1 MEWITNLSIA
11 LLLTDMTGTIFLCI
25 GVYFWNKWFEG
36 RVVWKRFCLRVVLI
50 AYSVPVI
57 YVVKCLQYRATAQI
71 SGEAEGIVLFYAT
84 PKIKMMLYVFG
95 CLWISAMVLLIIFHL
110 YRYLKWREVC
120 MGNIP
125 EEDMEIQ
132 RLFEVICEQMGVAG
146 KIQLCRNDLIEIPC
160 YTSCGGPTVML
171 PFIVY
176 TKEEAELVLYHEL
189 GHYKEKDMWLKSW
202 CMAVKFIHGFNPGAY
217 FMLEWAMLI
226 CEESCDR
233 LVCGMDEVK
242 AHKKQYFQ
250 TIFDMMQEGKQK
262 DRPHLFALFNTAKN
276 YERRVL
282 CMRME
287 MEGKKMKKSVVIG
300 LSACFILGS
309 SMTAWA
315 AGDALTDS
323 YEEAVMETS
332 NFQLDQSEQK
342 QLQEFVLENGIDPD
356 TIVMVDMD
364 VKNLGVTRGTTYIEW
379 EIPAG
384 KTYMTTG
391 FRMQEGDTLTVA
403 LQGTPEEQEYWTGV
417 NDNFDYSIYVVGK
430 GTMTHTFE
438 IQENSRYFFF
448 VRNPSEEEEIHVEG
462 TFMK

>member
-11 LLLTDMTGTIFLCI
+11 LLLTDMTGTIFLCV
-25 GVYFWNKWFEG
+25 GLYFWNRWFEG
-36 RVVWKRFCLRVVLI
+36 RVLWKRFCLRVILI
-50 AYSVPVI
+50 AYSVPVV
-57 YVVKCLQYRATAQI
+57 YLMKCLNFMTNVQM
-71 SGEAEGIVLFYAT
+71 SGEAKAMPLFYAT
-84 PKIKMMLYVFG
+84 PRIKMTLYMFG
-95 CLWISAMVLLIIFHL
+95 CIWILAMILLMVFHL

-120 MGNIP
+120 KGNIP
-125 EEDMEIQ
+125 EEDMKIQ
-132 RLFEVICEQMGVAG
+132 ALFDAICEQMGIAG

-160 YTSCGGPTVML
+160 YTSCGGPMVML

-176 TKEEAELVLYHEL
+176 TEDEARLVLSHEL

-217 FMLEWAMLI
+217 FVLEWAMLI

-242 AHKKQYFQ
+242 AHEKQYFQ
-250 TIFDMMQEGKQK
+250 TIFDMMQTGKQK

-287 MEGKKMKKSVVIG
+287 LEGKKMKKSVVVA

-315 AGDALTDS
+315 AGDALTNS
-323 YEEAVMETS
+323 YEEVAIETS
-332 NFQLDQSEQK
+332 DYKLDTTEQK
-342 QLQEFVLENGIDPD
+342 QLEEFVLENGIDPD
-356 TIVMVDMD
+356 TIVMVDLD
-364 VKNLGVTRGTTYIEW
+364 LENLGVARGTTFLEW
-379 EIPAG
+379 DIPAG
-384 KTYMTTG
+384 KTYMTAG
-391 FRMQEGDTLTVA
+391 FRMQEGSQLIVA
-403 LQGTPEEQEYWTGV
+403 LQGTPDDLEYWTGI
-417 NDNFDYSIYVVGK
+417 NDNYDYSRYVVGK
-430 GTMTHTFE
+430 GAMTHTFDIE
-438 IQENSRYFFF
+438 ENSRYYFF
-448 VRNPSEEEEIHVEG
+448 VRNLSEDEELHVEG

>member
-1 MEWITNLSIA
+1 M
-11 LLLTDMTGTIFLCI
+11 
-25 GVYFWNKWFEG
+25 
-36 RVVWKRFCLRVVLI
+36 
-50 AYSVPVI
+50 
-57 YVVKCLQYRATAQI
+57 
-71 SGEAEGIVLFYAT
+71 SGEAGGITLFYAT
-84 PKIKMMLYVFG
+84 PKIKALLYVFG
-95 CLWISAMVLLIIFHL
+95 CIWIFAMILLMVFHL

-125 EEDMEIQ
+125 EEDMRIQ
-132 RLFEVICEQMGVAG
+132 ALFDAICEQMGIAG

-176 TKEEAELVLYHEL
+176 TEDEARLVLSHEL

-217 FMLEWAMLI
+217 FVLEWAMLI
-226 CEESCDR
+226 CEVSCDR

-242 AHKKQYFQ
+242 AHEKQYFQ
-250 TIFDMMQEGKQK
+250 TIFDMMQTGKQK

-287 MEGKKMKKSVVIG
+287 LEGKKMKKSVVVA

-315 AGDALTDS
+315 AGDALTSS
-323 YEEAVMETS
+323 YEEVVTETS
-332 NFQLDQSEQK
+332 NYSLDTTEQK
-342 QLQEFVLENGIDPD
+342 QLEEFALENGIDPD
-356 TIVMVDMD
+356 TIVMVDLD
-364 VKNLGVTRGTTYIEW
+364 LENLGIARGTTFLEW
-379 EIPAG
+379 DIPEG
-384 KTYMTTG
+384 KTFMSTG
-391 FRMQEGDTLTVA
+391 FRMQEGDALTIA
-403 LQGTPEEQEYWTGV
+403 LQATPDDMEYWAGI
-417 NDNFDYSIYVVGK
+417 NDNFDYSRYVVGK
-430 GTMTHTFE
+430 GVLTHTFDIE
-438 IQENSRYFFF
+438 ENSRYYFF
-448 VRNPSEEEEIHVEG
+448 VRNLSEDEELHVEG

>member
-1 MEWITNLSIA
+1 M
-11 LLLTDMTGTIFLCI
+11 
-25 GVYFWNKWFEG
+25 
-36 RVVWKRFCLRVVLI
+36 
-50 AYSVPVI
+50 
-57 YVVKCLQYRATAQI
+57 
-71 SGEAEGIVLFYAT
+71 SGEAGGITLFYAT
-84 PKIKMMLYVFG
+84 PKIKALLYVFG
-95 CLWISAMVLLIIFHL
+95 CIWIFAMILLMVFHL

-125 EEDMEIQ
+125 EEDMRIQ
-132 RLFEVICEQMGVAG
+132 ALFGAICEQMGIAG

-176 TKEEAELVLYHEL
+176 TEDEARLVLSHEL

-217 FMLEWAMLI
+217 FVLEWAMLI

-242 AHKKQYFQ
+242 AHEKQYFQ
-250 TIFDMMQEGKQK
+250 TIFDMMQTGKQK

-287 MEGKKMKKSVVIG
+287 LEGKKMKKSVVVA

-315 AGDALTDS
+315 AGDALTSS
-323 YEEAVMETS
+323 YEEVVTETS
-332 NFQLDQSEQK
+332 NYSLDTTEQK
-342 QLQEFVLENGIDPD
+342 QLEEFALENGIDPD
-356 TIVMVDMD
+356 TIVMVDLD
-364 VKNLGVTRGTTYIEW
+364 LENLGIARGTTFLEW
-379 EIPAG
+379 DIPEG
-384 KTYMTTG
+384 KTFMSTG
-391 FRMQEGDTLTVA
+391 FRMQEGDALTIA
-403 LQGTPEEQEYWTGV
+403 LQATPDDMEYWAGI
-417 NDNFDYSIYVVGK
+417 NDNFDYSRYVVGK
-430 GTMTHTFE
+430 GVLTHTFDIE
-438 IQENSRYFFF
+438 ENSRYYFF
-448 VRNPSEEEEIHVEG
+448 VRNLSEDEELHVEG

>member
-1 MEWITNLSIA
+1 M
-11 LLLTDMTGTIFLCI
+11 
-25 GVYFWNKWFEG
+25 
-36 RVVWKRFCLRVVLI
+36 
-50 AYSVPVI
+50 
-57 YVVKCLQYRATAQI
+57 KCLNFMTNVQM
-71 SGEAEGIVLFYAT
+71 SGEAKAVPLFYAT
-84 PKIKMMLYVFG
+84 PRIKMTLYTFG
-95 CLWISAMVLLIIFHL
+95 CIWILAMILLMVFHL

-125 EEDMEIQ
+125 EEDMKIQ
-132 RLFEVICEQMGVAG
+132 ALFDAICEQMGIAG

-176 TKEEAELVLYHEL
+176 TEDEARLVLSHEL

-217 FMLEWAMLI
+217 FVLEWAMLI

-242 AHKKQYFQ
+242 AHEKQYFQ
-250 TIFDMMQEGKQK
+250 TIFDMMQTGKQK

-287 MEGKKMKKSVVIG
+287 LEGKKMKKSVVVA

-315 AGDALTDS
+315 AGDALTNS
-323 YEEAVMETS
+323 YEEVAAETS
-332 NFQLDQSEQK
+332 DYKLDTTEQK
-342 QLQEFVLENGIDPD
+342 QLEEFALENGIDPD
-356 TIVMVDMD
+356 TIVMVDLD
-364 VKNLGVTRGTTYIEW
+364 LENLGVARGTTFLEW
-379 EIPAG
+379 DIPAG
-384 KTYMTTG
+384 KTYMTAG
-391 FRMQEGDTLTVA
+391 FRMQEGSQLIVA
-403 LQGTPEEQEYWTGV
+403 LQGTPDDLEYWTGV
-417 NDNFDYSIYVVGK
+417 NDNYDYSRYVVGK
-430 GTMTHTFE
+430 GAMTHTFDIE
-438 IQENSRYFFF
+438 ENSRYFFF
-448 VRNPSEEEEIHVEG
+448 VRNPSEDEEIHVEG

>member
-11 LLLTDMTGTIFLCI
+11 LLLTDMTGTIFLCV
-25 GVYFWNKWFEG
+25 GLYFWNRWFEG
-36 RVVWKRFCLRVVLI
+36 RVLWKRFCLRVILI
-50 AYSVPVI
+50 AYSVPVV
-57 YVVKCLQYRATAQI
+57 YLMKCLNFMTNVQM
-71 SGEAEGIVLFYAT
+71 SGEAKAMPLFYAT
-84 PKIKMMLYVFG
+84 PRIKMTLYMFG
-95 CLWISAMVLLIIFHL
+95 CIWILAMILLMVFHL

-120 MGNIP
+120 KGNIP
-125 EEDMEIQ
+125 EEDMKIQ
-132 RLFEVICEQMGVAG
+132 ALFDAICEQMGIAG

-176 TKEEAELVLYHEL
+176 TEDEARLVLSHEL

-217 FMLEWAMLI
+217 FVLEWAMLI

-242 AHKKQYFQ
+242 AHEKQYFQ
-250 TIFDMMQEGKQK
+250 TIFDMMQTGKQK

-287 MEGKKMKKSVVIG
+287 LEGKKMKKSVVVA

-315 AGDALTDS
+315 AGDALTNS
-323 YEEAVMETS
+323 YEEVAIETS
-332 NFQLDQSEQK
+332 DYKLDTTEQK
-342 QLQEFVLENGIDPD
+342 QLEEFVLENGIDPD
-356 TIVMVDMD
+356 TIVMVDLD
-364 VKNLGVTRGTTYIEW
+364 LENLGVARGTTFLEW
-379 EIPAG
+379 DIPAG
-384 KTYMTTG
+384 KTYMTAG
-391 FRMQEGDTLTVA
+391 FRMQEGSQLIVA
-403 LQGTPEEQEYWTGV
+403 LQGTPDDLEYWTGI
-417 NDNFDYSIYVVGK
+417 NDNYDYSRYVVGK
-430 GTMTHTFE
+430 GAMTHTFDIE
-438 IQENSRYFFF
+438 ENSRYYFF
-448 VRNPSEEEEIHVEG
+448 VRNLSEDEELHVEG

>member
-11 LLLTDMTGTIFLCI
+11 LLLTDMTGTIFLCV
-25 GVYFWNKWFEG
+25 GLYFWNRWFEG
-36 RVVWKRFCLRVVLI
+36 RVLWKRFCLRVILI

-57 YVVKCLQYRATAQI
+57 YLWKCIDYRATAHM
-71 SGEAEGIVLFYAT
+71 SGEAKRVVFFYAT

-95 CLWISAMVLLIIFHL
+95 CIWIVAMILLMIFHL

-125 EEDMEIQ
+125 EEDMRIQ
-132 RLFEVICEQMGVAG
+132 ALFDAICEQMGIAG

-176 TKEEAELVLYHEL
+176 TEDEARLVLSHEL

-217 FMLEWAMLI
+217 FVLEWAMLI

-242 AHKKQYFQ
+242 AHEKQYFQ
-250 TIFDMMQEGKQK
+250 TIFDMMQTGKQK

-287 MEGKKMKKSVVIG
+287 LEGKKMKKSVVVA

-309 SMTAWA
+309 SMTAIA
-315 AGDALTDS
+315 AGDALAGS
-323 YEEAVMETS
+323 YQDMVMETS
-332 NFQLDQSEQK
+332 EFTQDTTEQK
-342 QLQEFVLENGIDPD
+342 QLEEFILENGIDPD
-356 TIVMVDMD
+356 TVVMVDLE
-364 VKNLGVTRGTTYIEW
+364 NFGVARGTTFLEW
-379 EIPAG
+379 DIPAQR
-384 KTYMTTG
+384 TYMTTG
-391 FRMQEGDTLTVA
+391 FRMQKGSQVTIA
-403 LQGTPEEQEYWTGV
+403 LQGTPEDLEYWTGV

-430 GTMTHTFE
+430 GTMRIRLKLKK
-438 IQENSRYFFF
+438 IQDISFLS
-448 VRNPSEEEEIHVEG
+448 PILMMKK
-462 TFMK
+462 FMWKEPL

>member
-1 MEWITNLSIA
+1 M
-11 LLLTDMTGTIFLCI
+11 
-25 GVYFWNKWFEG
+25 
-36 RVVWKRFCLRVVLI
+36 
-50 AYSVPVI
+50 
-57 YVVKCLQYRATAQI
+57 KCLNFMTNVQM
-71 SGEAEGIVLFYAT
+71 SGEAKAVPLFYAT
-84 PKIKMMLYVFG
+84 PRIKMTLYTFG
-95 CLWISAMVLLIIFHL
+95 CIWILAMILLMVFHL

-125 EEDMEIQ
+125 EEDMKIQ
-132 RLFEVICEQMGVAG
+132 ALFDAICEQMGIAG

-176 TKEEAELVLYHEL
+176 TEDEARLVLSHEL

-217 FMLEWAMLI
+217 FVLEWAMLI

-233 LVCGMDEVK
+233 LVCGVDEVK
-242 AHKKQYFQ
+242 AHEKQYFQ
-250 TIFDMMQEGKQK
+250 TIFDMMQTGKQK

-287 MEGKKMKKSVVIG
+287 LEGKKMKKSVVVA

-315 AGDALTDS
+315 AGDALTNS
-323 YEEAVMETS
+323 YEEVAAETS
-332 NFQLDQSEQK
+332 DYKLDTTEQK
-342 QLQEFVLENGIDPD
+342 QLEEFALENGIDPD
-356 TIVMVDMD
+356 TIVMVDLD
-364 VKNLGVTRGTTYIEW
+364 LENLGVARGTTFLEW
-379 EIPAG
+379 DIPAG
-384 KTYMTTG
+384 KTYMTAG
-391 FRMQEGDTLTVA
+391 FRMQEGSQLIVA
-403 LQGTPEEQEYWTGV
+403 LQGTPDDLEYWTGV
-417 NDNFDYSIYVVGK
+417 NDNYDYSRYVVGK
-430 GTMTHTFE
+430 GAMTHTFDIE
-438 IQENSRYFFF
+438 ENSRYFFF
-448 VRNPSEEEEIHVEG
+448 VRNPSEDEEIHVEG

>member
-1 MEWITNLSIA
+1 
-11 LLLTDMTGTIFLCI
+11 MTGTIFLCV
-25 GVYFWNKWFEG
+25 GLYFWNRWFEG
-36 RVVWKRFCLRVVLI
+36 RVLWKRFCLRVILI
-50 AYSVPVI
+50 AYSVPVV
-57 YVVKCLQYRATAQI
+57 YAVTCLKYRRRIQM
-71 SGEAEGIVLFYAT
+71 SGEAGGITLFYAT
-84 PKIKMMLYVFG
+84 PKIKALLYVFG
-95 CLWISAMVLLIIFHL
+95 CIWIFAMILLMVFHL

-125 EEDMEIQ
+125 EEDMRIQ
-132 RLFEVICEQMGVAG
+132 ALFDAICEQMGIAG

-176 TKEEAELVLYHEL
+176 TEDEARLVLSHEL

-217 FMLEWAMLI
+217 FVLEWAMLI

-242 AHKKQYFQ
+242 AHEKQYFQ
-250 TIFDMMQEGKQK
+250 TIFDMMQTGKQK

-287 MEGKKMKKSVVIG
+287 LEGKKMKKSVVVA

-315 AGDALTDS
+315 AGDALTSS
-323 YEEAVMETS
+323 YEEVVTETS
-332 NFQLDQSEQK
+332 NYSLDTTEQK
-342 QLQEFVLENGIDPD
+342 QLEEFALENGIDPD
-356 TIVMVDMD
+356 TIVMVDLD
-364 VKNLGVTRGTTYIEW
+364 LENLGIARGTTFLEW
-379 EIPAG
+379 DIPEG
-384 KTYMTTG
+384 KTFMSTG
-391 FRMQEGDTLTVA
+391 FRMQEGDALTIA
-403 LQGTPEEQEYWTGV
+403 LQATPDDMEYWAGI
-417 NDNFDYSIYVVGK
+417 NDNFDYSRYVVGK
-430 GTMTHTFE
+430 GVLTHTFDIE
-438 IQENSRYFFF
+438 ENSRYYFF
-448 VRNPSEEEEIHVEG
+448 VRNLSEDEELHVEG

>member
-1 MEWITNLSIA
+1 
-11 LLLTDMTGTIFLCI
+11 MTGTIFLCV
-25 GVYFWNKWFEG
+25 GLYFWNRWFEG
-36 RVVWKRFCLRVVLI
+36 RVLWKRFCLRVILI
-50 AYSVPVI
+50 AYSVPVV
-57 YVVKCLQYRATAQI
+57 YLMKCLNFMTNVQM
-71 SGEAEGIVLFYAT
+71 SGEAKAMPLFYAT
-84 PKIKMMLYVFG
+84 PRIKMTLYMFG
-95 CLWISAMVLLIIFHL
+95 CIWILAMILLMVFHL

-120 MGNIP
+120 KGNIP
-125 EEDMEIQ
+125 EEDMKIQ
-132 RLFEVICEQMGVAG
+132 ALFDAICEQMGIAG

-176 TKEEAELVLYHEL
+176 TEDEARLVLSHEL

-217 FMLEWAMLI
+217 FVLEWAMLI

-242 AHKKQYFQ
+242 AHEKQYFQ
-250 TIFDMMQEGKQK
+250 TIFDMMQTGKQK

-287 MEGKKMKKSVVIG
+287 LEGKKMKKSVVVA

-315 AGDALTDS
+315 AGDALTNS
-323 YEEAVMETS
+323 YEEVAIETS
-332 NFQLDQSEQK
+332 DYKLDTTEQK
-342 QLQEFVLENGIDPD
+342 QLEEFVLENGIDPD
-356 TIVMVDMD
+356 TIVMVDLD
-364 VKNLGVTRGTTYIEW
+364 LENLGVARGTTFLEW
-379 EIPAG
+379 DIPAG
-384 KTYMTTG
+384 KTYMTAG
-391 FRMQEGDTLTVA
+391 FRMQEGSQLIVA
-403 LQGTPEEQEYWTGV
+403 LQGTPDDLEYWTGI
-417 NDNFDYSIYVVGK
+417 NDNYDYSRYVVGK
-430 GTMTHTFE
+430 GAMTHTFDIE
-438 IQENSRYFFF
+438 ENSRYYFF
-448 VRNPSEEEEIHVEG
+448 VRNLSEDEELHVEG

>member
-1 MEWITNLSIA
+1 M
-11 LLLTDMTGTIFLCI
+11 
-25 GVYFWNKWFEG
+25 
-36 RVVWKRFCLRVVLI
+36 
-50 AYSVPVI
+50 
-57 YVVKCLQYRATAQI
+57 KCLNFMTNVQM
-71 SGEAEGIVLFYAT
+71 SGEAKAVPLFYAT
-84 PKIKMMLYVFG
+84 PRIKMTLYTFG
-95 CLWISAMVLLIIFHL
+95 CIWILAMILLMVFHL
-110 YRYLKWREVC
+110 YRYLKWRAVC

-125 EEDMEIQ
+125 EEDMKIQ
-132 RLFEVICEQMGVAG
+132 ALFDAICEQMGIAG

-176 TKEEAELVLYHEL
+176 TEDEARLVLSHEL

-217 FMLEWAMLI
+217 FVLEWAMLI

-242 AHKKQYFQ
+242 AHEKQYFQ
-250 TIFDMMQEGKQK
+250 TIFDMMQTGKQK

-287 MEGKKMKKSVVIG
+287 LEGKKMKKSVVVA

-315 AGDALTDS
+315 AGDALTNS
-323 YEEAVMETS
+323 YEEVAAETS
-332 NFQLDQSEQK
+332 DYKLDTTEQK
-342 QLQEFVLENGIDPD
+342 QLEEFALENGIDPD
-356 TIVMVDMD
+356 TIVMVDLD
-364 VKNLGVTRGTTYIEW
+364 LENLGVARGTTFLEW
-379 EIPAG
+379 DIPAG
-384 KTYMTTG
+384 KTYMTAG
-391 FRMQEGDTLTVA
+391 FRMQEGSQLIVA
-403 LQGTPEEQEYWTGV
+403 LQGTPDDLEYWTGV
-417 NDNFDYSIYVVGK
+417 NDNYDYSRYVVGK
-430 GTMTHTFE
+430 GAMTHTFDIE
-438 IQENSRYFFF
+438 ENSRYFFF
-448 VRNPSEEEEIHVEG
+448 VRNPSEDEEIHVEG

>member
-1 MEWITNLSIA
+1 M
-11 LLLTDMTGTIFLCI
+11 
-25 GVYFWNKWFEG
+25 
-36 RVVWKRFCLRVVLI
+36 
-50 AYSVPVI
+50 
-57 YVVKCLQYRATAQI
+57 
-71 SGEAEGIVLFYAT
+71 SGEAGGITLFYAT
-84 PKIKMMLYVFG
+84 PKIKALLYVFG
-95 CLWISAMVLLIIFHL
+95 CIWIFAMILLMVFHL

-125 EEDMEIQ
+125 EEDMRIQ
-132 RLFEVICEQMGVAG
+132 ALFDAICEQMGIAG

-176 TKEEAELVLYHEL
+176 TEDEARLVLSHEL

-217 FMLEWAMLI
+217 FVLEWAMLI

-242 AHKKQYFQ
+242 AHEKQYFQ
-250 TIFDMMQEGKQK
+250 TIFDMMQTGKQK

-287 MEGKKMKKSVVIG
+287 LEGKKMKKSVVVA

-315 AGDALTDS
+315 AGDALTSS
-323 YEEAVMETS
+323 YEEVVTETS
-332 NFQLDQSEQK
+332 NYSLDTTEQK
-342 QLQEFVLENGIDPD
+342 QLEEFALENGIDPD
-356 TIVMVDMD
+356 TIVMVDLD
-364 VKNLGVTRGTTYIEW
+364 LENLGVARGTTFLEW
-379 EIPAG
+379 DIPEG
-384 KTYMTTG
+384 KTFMSTG
-391 FRMQEGDTLTVA
+391 FRMQEGDALTIA
-403 LQGTPEEQEYWTGV
+403 LQATPDDMEYWAGI
-417 NDNFDYSIYVVGK
+417 NDNFDYSRYVVGK
-430 GTMTHTFE
+430 GVLTHTFDIE
-438 IQENSRYFFF
+438 ENSRYYFF
-448 VRNPSEEEEIHVEG
+448 VRNLSEDEELHVEG

>member
-11 LLLTDMTGTIFLCI
+11 LLLTDMTGTIFLCV
-25 GVYFWNKWFEG
+25 GLYFWNRWFEG
-36 RVVWKRFCLRVVLI
+36 RVLWKRFCLRVILI
-50 AYSVPVI
+50 AYSVPVV
-57 YVVKCLQYRATAQI
+57 YAMTCLKFRVKMKIFGEENKTCLY
-71 SGEAEGIVLFYAT
+71 YAT
-84 PKIKMMLYVFG
+84 PKVKTILYVFG
-95 CLWISAMVLLIIFHL
+95 CVWIIAMILLMVFHL

-125 EEDMEIQ
+125 EEDENIQ
-132 RLFEVICEQMGVAG
+132 KLFDAICEQMGIAG

-160 YTSCGGPTVML
+160 YTSCGGSTVML

-176 TKEEAELVLYHEL
+176 TEDEARLVLSHEL

-217 FMLEWAMLI
+217 FVLEWAMLI

-233 LVCGMDEVK
+233 LVCGMNEVK
-242 AHKKQYFQ
+242 AHEKQYFQ
-250 TIFDMMQEGKQK
+250 TIFDMMQTGKQK

-287 MEGKKMKKSVVIG
+287 LEGKKMKKSVVVA

-315 AGDALTDS
+315 AGDALTNS
-323 YEEAVMETS
+323 YEDMVKETCDYK
-332 NFQLDQSEQK
+332 LDATEQK
-342 QLQEFVLENGIDPD
+342 HLEEFALENGIDSD
-356 TIVMVDMD
+356 SIVMVDMD
-364 VKNLGVTRGTTYIEW
+364 LDNLGIARGTTFLEW
-379 EIPAG
+379 DIPAG
-384 KTYMTTG
+384 KTFMTTG
-391 FRMQEGDTLTVA
+391 FRMQEGSELTVA
-403 LQGTPEEQEYWTGV
+403 LQGTPEDMEYWTGI

-438 IQENSRYFFF
+438 IQESSRYFFF
-448 VRNPSEEEEIHVEG
+448 IMNPSEDEEIHVEG

>member
-11 LLLTDMTGTIFLCI
+11 LLLTDMTGTIFLCV
-25 GVYFWNKWFEG
+25 GLYFWNRWFEG
-36 RVVWKRFCLRVVLI
+36 RVLWKRFCLRVILI
-50 AYSVPVI
+50 AYSVPVV
-57 YVVKCLQYRATAQI
+57 YLMKCLNFMTNVQM
-71 SGEAEGIVLFYAT
+71 SGEAKAMPLFYAT
-84 PKIKMMLYVFG
+84 PRIKMTLYMFG
-95 CLWISAMVLLIIFHL
+95 CIWILAMILLMVFHL

-125 EEDMEIQ
+125 EEDMRIQ
-132 RLFEVICEQMGVAG
+132 VLFDSICEQMGIAG

-176 TKEEAELVLYHEL
+176 TEDEARLVLSHEL

-217 FMLEWAMLI
+217 FVLKWAMLI

-242 AHKKQYFQ
+242 AHEKQYFQ
-250 TIFDMMQEGKQK
+250 TIFDMMQTGKQK

-287 MEGKKMKKSVVIG
+287 LEGKKMKKSVVVA

-315 AGDALTDS
+315 AGDALTNS
-323 YEEAVMETS
+323 YEEVAIETS
-332 NFQLDQSEQK
+332 DYKLDTTEQK
-342 QLQEFVLENGIDPD
+342 QLEEFVLENGIDPD
-356 TIVMVDMD
+356 TIVMVDLD
-364 VKNLGVTRGTTYIEW
+364 LENLGVARGTTFLEW
-379 EIPAG
+379 DIPAG
-384 KTYMTTG
+384 KTYMTAG
-391 FRMQEGDTLTVA
+391 FRMQEGSQLIIA
-403 LQGTPEEQEYWTGV
+403 LQGTPDDLEYWTGI
-417 NDNFDYSIYVVGK
+417 NDNYDYSRYVVGK
-430 GTMTHTFE
+430 GAMTHTFDIE
-438 IQENSRYFFF
+438 ENSRYYFF
-448 VRNPSEEEEIHVEG
+448 VRNLSEDEELHVEG